1 MLAASGPQLAPH
13 SLGSDF
19 GKAVSYANERRDQG
33 LLNDARRQAVLSSA
47 QETKAKA
54 SLMEGIKS
62 GTIAIPGVD
71 KDTAAA
77 LVASGN
83 DALLGHLI
91 PQALTPEAQAQIA
104 AGYPAIEK
112 AKLDA
117 KKETDL
123 QGIEKV
129 TSTTTVN
136 NALEAENII
145 TRMEKGPVP
154 PGSTAATLAK
164 KLSDPDGYIT
174 VSPAIVAQASATVLG
189 KPMTEAQAAAWQ
201 TDWNRLNK
209 LSAKFITDQRALSS
223 QQQATGGQ
231 SRQTDFGLSFIE
243 QQNISPTVTGNA
255 NRAILKDLIQRQLD
269 IAKVRG
275 WTLDNTGKADEALK
289 KWDQQLTPVVDYST
303 PQAPPATSAAVPGMP
318 GVSTEPGFMQ
328 QLIDSFSPAQPQA
341 AAPAPVQAGAAPA
354 AAPPVT
360 VSPPAPATT
369 LPPNAQSLP
378 RNAAGIPPSPA
389 RSTST
394 VPRRLAS

>member
-1 MLAASGPQLAPH
+1 MLA
-13 SLGSDF
+13 
-19 GKAVSYANERRDQG
+19 
-33 LLNDARRQAVLSSA
+33 SA

-303 PQAPPATSAAVPGMP
+303 PQAPPATSAAVPGVP

-341 AAPAPVQAGAAPA
+341 AHQHQRKLEPHLLPRRRLRCLRQHRQQ
-354 AAPPVT
+354 
-360 VSPPAPATT
+360 T

-378 RNAAGIPPSPA
+378 RNAAGIPTFA
-389 RSTST
+389 RKIDLDRAEKAGKLKGVTSIELMGKT
-394 VPRRLAS
+394 YDWQPE